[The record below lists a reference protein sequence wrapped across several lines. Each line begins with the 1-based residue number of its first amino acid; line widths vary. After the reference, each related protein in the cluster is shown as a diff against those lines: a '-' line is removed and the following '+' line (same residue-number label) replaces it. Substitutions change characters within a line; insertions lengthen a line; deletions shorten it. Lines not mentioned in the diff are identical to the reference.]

1 MRALVRI
8 VLSIFVAA
16 MIVQTTG
23 ISKSF
28 AECPPNCGKRNSP
41 PASAPP
47 SNPPSNPPPKG
58 ECSCPR

>member
-28 AECPPNCGKRNSP
+28 AECPPNCGKRNAP

-47 SNPPSNPPPKG
+47 SNPPSNPPPK
-58 ECSCPR
+58 